1 MLCREEGR
9 DLSEMQKAG
18 LLKGATLIGLVKEV
32 APCSTAKTDEELGVA
47 EFQSDYF
54 PYPLYLDSTKGF
66 YSALGDRKIT
76 KDLKGSWNPFE
87 VWKGLKSIGTRI
99 KEKGLEGNMRGEG
112 LVLGG
117 IVVVDTAKSAV
128 KFTYC
133 EETGK
138 EIPKDAIAAAV
149 RGI

>member
-1 MLCREEGR
+1 
-9 DLSEMQKAG
+9 MQKSG

-47 EFQSDYF
+47 EFQSKYF
-54 PYPLYLDSTKGF
+54 PFPLYLDQTKGF

-76 KDLKGSWNPFE
+76 GLQGSWNPFE

-99 KEKGLEGNMRGEG
+99 KEKGLEGNFRGEG

-117 IVVVDTAKSAV
+117 IVVIDTAKSVV

-138 EIPKDAIAAAV
+138 EIPRDEIAAAV